1 MAAHKHLPVS
11 PCLYQW
17 LLLLSHF
24 RGTWLRPILTS
35 AACHSMPPLHFL
47 MKTVFCVGGDVFWPV
62 QPDIPHIHAS
72 LAFIHHELP
81 PTQQMFRW
89 GVLSSNL
96 FYVDLLISD
105 ARNTLSSSG
114 TDNASRHLWA
124 ASSHC
129 LNLLL
134 ALCETAETQTCL
146 RVALLSRGT
155 YGNVRQCPQVHG
167 HRLYVSTHTD
177 GADLLRRQ
185 NTRGVSTERTEKMM
199 TAWGAAGEGIGNKG
213 MNVF

>member
-1 MAAHKHLPVS
+1 MWTQIRQRNLSLPTPTLINGGLINIFQSSSVPVS
-11 PCLYQW
+11 PCLCQW
-17 LLLLSHF
+17 LPLLSHF

-47 MKTVFCVGGDVFWPV
+47 MQTVFCVGGDVFWPV

-114 TDNASRHLWA
+114 TDKRVPAPASGFLSLPQPPCSTVRNCGNA
-124 ASSHC
+124 
-129 LNLLL
+129 
-134 ALCETAETQTCL
+134 
-146 RVALLSRGT
+146 
-155 YGNVRQCPQVHG
+155 
-167 HRLYVSTHTD
+167 
-177 GADLLRRQ
+177 
-185 NTRGVSTERTEKMM
+185 
-199 TAWGAAGEGIGNKG
+199 
-213 MNVF
+213 NVFARCLVIQGHIWKC